1 MTNSFEILKFELN
14 NLVDKIERCEFS
26 TSNAT
31 AEGML
36 QKLNSMSPDQLQIV
50 NELILLV
57 EGAFKEGPGTENQE
71 TVLSKS
77 QQGFMESDFEAIEDD
92 EESLSMD
99 LLTKFI
105 NFLENAQKHNKQSVE
120 RFADAILNLPQSANS
135 YTMQPGKLE
144 YSLNNIS
151 LAELQQFF
159 MVGFIIRS
167 FSKHPSRPTIF
178 EGSNFGGMSSGYPQ
192 TGYSSP
198 AMVFN
203 QKTNLFKLIEWF
215 RSYGHELKRKFDT
228 EVKRIESAKPGYWE
242 RMKGNAFSP
251 KEIYQKGIA
260 ELELDQTQYHIAKM
274 GMKLI
279 DIMVEES
286 KNQTVFPPIP
296 TTGPMQDIY
305 PSDHQ
310 NIYASQQQYPMTSQQ
325 PFSMTPPQPNLMTGF
340 SIEQQYYQHP
350 ARADLPKVL
359 SCSQDK
365 TLPNFLTQLE
375 TMRKAI
381 PATDIA
387 EFHTPEPEPTPIYE
401 SQAEGIC
408 QEEQLRRAKLREEQ
422 ELFEKEL
429 ATKKDD
435 NKRTEVHMKEE
446 KLRSDEKAELE
457 FHEARD
463 RQQKKHQEDLRRVQ
477 EEIEEYER
485 ETQRLLQ
492 DRIREWKACTDAF
505 FACLHLKQLFNEKEK
520 EWSKWLSSLGD
531 AIKEL
536 KTRWELFE
544 KIVKNLT
551 KNESS
556 YDRIF
561 RQELIALHKA
571 AQCAY
576 ESLFDACT
584 TVKNLFG
591 KFPDGVFLCIL
602 HEKLVVVTNTLCN
615 ILDRID
621 HCLENPDSIHLIRD
635 SFMSLKPSEIP
646 STGQLRRW
654 SKEQSSVYH
663 GIEEPRVYRAHA
675 SVEIREVT
683 SEEPRGSQRYET
695 SF

>member
-14 NLVDKIERCEFS
+14 NLVDEIERCKFS
-26 TSNAT
+26 RSNAT
-31 AEGML
+31 VEGML

-50 NELILLV
+50 NELIILV
-57 EGAFKEGPGTENQE
+57 EGAFKECPGTENQE
-71 TVLSKS
+71 TVLRKS
-77 QQGFMESDFEAIEDD
+77 QQGFMESDFEAFEDN

-105 NFLENAQKHNKQSVE
+105 NFLENAQGHNKQSVE
-120 RFADAILNLPQSANS
+120 RFADAILNLPQSADS
-135 YTMQPGKLE
+135 YTMQPVKLE
-144 YSLNNIS
+144 YLFNNIS
-151 LAELQQFF
+151 LANLQQFF

-167 FSKHPSRPTIF
+167 FSKHPSRPTTF

-192 TGYSSP
+192 PGYSSS

-203 QKTNLFKLIEWF
+203 QKTNLVKLIEWF

-260 ELELDQTQYHIAKM
+260 ELELDQTQYSIAKM

-279 DIMVEES
+279 DKMVEES
-286 KNQTVFPPIP
+286 RNQTVFSPIP
-296 TTGPMQDIY
+296 TTGPMQVLY
-305 PSDHQ
+305 PSGHQ
-310 NIYASQQQYPMTSQQ
+310 NFYPSQQ
-325 PFSMTPPQPNLMTGF
+325 PFSITSNQPKPMTAF

-350 ARADLPKVL
+350 ARADPPKVS

-365 TLPNFLTQLE
+365 TVSDLLTQLE
-375 TMRKAI
+375 TVRKAI
-381 PATDIA
+381 PVTGIA
-387 EFHTPEPEPTPIYE
+387 EFHSTEPEHSPICE
-401 SQAEGIC
+401 PQPELIC

-422 ELFEKEL
+422 ELFEKQL
-429 ATKKDD
+429 AAKKDN
-435 NKRTEVHMKEE
+435 NKRTEVYMKEE

-457 FHEARD
+457 FNEARD
-463 RQQKKHQEDLRRVQ
+463 RQHKKHQEDLRRIQ
-477 EEIEEYER
+477 EEIEEYEK

-520 EWSKWLSSLGD
+520 EWSKWLSSLGE

-602 HEKLVVVTNTLCN
+602 HGKLVVATNKLCN
-615 ILDRID
+615 ILDQID
-621 HCLENPDSIHLIRD
+621 HCLENPDSIHPIRD
-635 SFMSLKPSEIP
+635 SFMNLKQSEIP

-663 GIEEPRVYRAHA
+663 GIEEPRVYRAQTP
-675 SVEIREVT
+675 VEIHEIT
-683 SEEPRGSQRYET
+683 SEGSGGNNRYET